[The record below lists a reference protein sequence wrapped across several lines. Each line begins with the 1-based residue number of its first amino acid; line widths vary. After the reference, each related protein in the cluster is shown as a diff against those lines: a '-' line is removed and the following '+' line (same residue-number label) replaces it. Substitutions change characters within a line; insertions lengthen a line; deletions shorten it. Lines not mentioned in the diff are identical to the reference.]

1 MAPKNPNSKAPP
13 FTVKSEEYTQLAQMF
28 QNGEIDK
35 NWTPKMVW
43 DTYPIFQKY
52 PLAAFHAQMYKYKTM
67 NGLMV
72 DDDASG
78 SSGSGEPGQHGGGE

>member
-1 MAPKNPNSKAPP
+1 MAPKNPNKAPP

-28 QNGEIDK
+28 QSGEIDK

-52 PLAAFHAQMYKYKTM
+52 PLGASRAQMYKYKTM

-72 DDDASG
+72 DDDVR
-78 SSGSGEPGQHGGGE
+78 GSGGGDPGQQGGGE

>member
-1 MAPKNPNSKAPP
+1 MAPKNPNKAPP

-43 DTYPIFQKY
+43 DTVSYFPKVS
-52 PLAAFHAQMYKYKTM
+52 L
-67 NGLMV
+67 
-72 DDDASG
+72 G
-78 SSGSGEPGQHGGGE
+78 SVPCSDVQIQNYEWFDGG